1 MRSLIASLVLF
12 GVAGIGAA
20 ATPGGALNIYYI
32 DTEGGQST
40 LFVSPSGES
49 LLVDTGNAGERDLSR
64 IVETLRAA
72 GVSRIDHM
80 WTTHFHGD
88 HVGAMLEVA
97 KQFPIQHFYDHG
109 TPNPKDRII
118 SAQFL
123 TAYTE
128 LSQGKRT
135 IVKPGDK
142 VKMSGLDITTV
153 ASANQFIRTN
163 LAGGGRANPACAE
176 TRPMDESNYF
186 DPDNGESAGFIMA
199 YGRFRTADLGDLTW
213 NGEIDLMCPTNRIG
227 TVDVYLTSHH
237 GLEKS
242 GSPALVHALQPRVA
256 VMNNGTR
263 KGGEAGTFRV
273 LNASPGLEDLWQLH
287 WAHNTPLENRP
298 AMFIANMDDNAT
310 IAGVLTQP
318 AGGAPRG
325 GPPGG
330 AAGPGAPGAGGG
342 RAGGPG
348 GPGGPPG
355 PGGPGAP
362 AGAGPAAPGAPAAA
376 GPGGPGGPGAGAPG
390 GRGGGGF
397 GGFGGP
403 GGPGGGGHTPA
414 YLIKISAQ
422 QDGTFT
428 VTNTRNNFS
437 KTYSPRK

>member
-1 MRSLIASLVLF
+1 MRRIIAALASVVVSGTAL
-12 GVAGIGAA
+12 AA
-20 ATPGGALNIYYI
+20 QSGTAALSIYYI

-40 LFVSPSGES
+40 LFVGPTGES
-49 LLVDTGNAGERDLSR
+49 MLVDTGNAGERDLSR
-64 IVETLRAA
+64 IVETLRSA

-88 HVGAMLEVA
+88 HVGALLEVA
-97 KQFPIQHFYDHG
+97 KQFPVQHFYDHG
-109 TPNPKDRII
+109 APHEKDRII
-118 SAQFL
+118 SAAFL

-128 LSQGKRT
+128 LSKGKRT

-163 LAGGGRANPACAE
+163 LAGGGRANPACADVK
-176 TRPMDESNYF
+176 PMDESAYF
-186 DPDNGESAGFIMA
+186 DPDNGDSAGFIMA
-199 YGRFRTADLGDLTW
+199 YGKFRTADLGDLTW

-263 KGGEAGTFRV
+263 KGGDANAFRV
-273 LNASPGLEDLWQLH
+273 LHASPGLEDLWQLH
-287 WAHNTPLENRP
+287 WAYNAGLENAP
-298 AMFIANMDDNAT
+298 AMFIANVDDNAT

-318 AGGAPRG
+318 AAPARGAG
-325 GPPGG
+325 GPPGAGPGGPPG
-330 AAGPGAPGAGGG
+330 AGAGPGAPGRGA
-342 RAGGPG
+342 
-348 GPGGPPG
+348 GPGGPP
-355 PGGPGAP
+355 PGA
-362 AGAGPAAPGAPAAA
+362 AAGPAAPGAA
-376 GPGGPGGPGAGAPG
+376 GPGGPPARGGGPGGP
-390 GRGGGGF
+390 

-403 GGPGGGGHTPA
+403 GGPGGGGAAAHTPA
-414 YLIKISAQ
+414 YLIKITAQ

-428 VTNTRNNFS
+428 VTNTRNSFS
-437 KTYSPRK
+437 KTYRPGQ